1 MRVICDERRQAWVV
15 RTETVCA
22 ILESGSLVAGLGS
35 GCRSGEDGLGFPSCL
50 GISRL
55 MSLPRVVI
63 DLEKL
68 RHINCGLGRYSLHLG
83 RELLALADGRFQSVF
98 LLPSGAERYFPEG
111 GFESIAVSPWNKE
124 AVRSLY
130 RPLLQPLLRA
140 VRATP
145 RVDLWHV
152 TSQMSKYLPLDD
164 RVPVVLTI
172 HDLNFLHESP
182 ADGRNEEIDRKLA
195 DMQRK
200 VNRAVAIVADSAY
213 VADDVA
219 KHVDL
224 GGRPVH
230 VVPLAVSTP
239 PAASAR
245 RPAFVP
251 AGPFV
256 LTIGNC
262 LPHKNFHAL
271 FGLLDQVPDMR
282 LVIAGK
288 KTTPYGEHLE
298 REVARLGLAE
308 RVILPGEVSDG
319 DRQWLYE
326 HCEAFLFP
334 SLTEGFGFPVLEA
347 MQCGKPVFLSRR
359 TSLPEIAGDL
369 GFYFDG
375 YEPEKLAAVYR
386 EGMARYQADP
396 ALATRLQEHAA
407 GFSWA
412 ATARGYAEVYTGI
425 LGR

>member
-1 MRVICDERRQAWVV
+1 
-15 RTETVCA
+15 
-22 ILESGSLVAGLGS
+22 
-35 GCRSGEDGLGFPSCL
+35 
-50 GISRL
+50 

-83 RELLALADGRFQSVF
+83 QEFLAVASGRFQPVF
-98 LLPSGAERYFPEG
+98 LLPHGAQRYFPGG
-111 GFESIAVSPWNKE
+111 GFESITVSPWNKE
-124 AVRSLY
+124 AIRQLY
-130 RPLLQPLLRA
+130 RPFVRPLLPA
-140 VRATP
+140 P
-145 RVDLWHV
+145 RVALWHV

-182 ADGRNEEIDRKLA
+182 ADTRSDEIDRKLA
-195 DMQRK
+195 DIQRK
-200 VNRAVAIVADSAY
+200 VNRAAAIVADSAY

-219 KHVDL
+219 THVNL

-239 PAASAR
+239 PVASGTP
-245 RPAFVP
+245 PAFVP
-251 AGPFV
+251 AGPF
-256 LTIGNC
+256 LLSIGNC

-271 FGLLDQVPDMR
+271 FGLIEQLPDSR

-288 KTTPYGEHLE
+288 KTTPYGEYLE
-298 REVARLGLAE
+298 REVERRGLTG

-347 MQCGKPVFLSRR
+347 MQCGRPVFVSRR
-359 TSLPEIAGDL
+359 TSLPEVAGDQ

-375 YEPEKLAAVYR
+375 YEPAELVAVYR
-386 EGMARYQADP
+386 DGLSRYQSDP
-396 ALATRLQEHAA
+396 AFAARLKDHAA

-425 LGR
+425 IRGF

>member
-1 MRVICDERRQAWVV
+1 
-15 RTETVCA
+15 
-22 ILESGSLVAGLGS
+22 
-35 GCRSGEDGLGFPSCL
+35 
-50 GISRL
+50 

-83 RELLALADGRFQSVF
+83 QEILALAAGRFQPVF
-98 LLPSGAERYFPEG
+98 LLPSGAERYFPGG
-111 GFESIAVSPWNKE
+111 GFEMITVSPWNKE
-124 AVRSLY
+124 AIRQLY
-130 RPLLQPLLRA
+130 RPLLKPFFS
-140 VRATP
+140 VP
-145 RVDLWHV
+145 RVALWHV

-164 RVPVVLTI
+164 SVPVVLTI

-182 ADGRNEEIDRKLA
+182 AEARTDEIDRKLA

-200 VNRAVAIVADSAY
+200 VNRAAAIVADSAY
-213 VADDVA
+213 VAEDVA

-239 PAASAR
+239 PVASAE

-251 AGPFV
+251 AGPFL

-271 FGLLDQVPDMR
+271 FGLVEQLPDAR

-288 KTTPYGEHLE
+288 KTTHYGESLE
-298 REVARLGLAE
+298 REVAQRGLAGK
-308 RVILPGEVSDG
+308 VILPGEVSDG

-347 MQCGKPVFLSRR
+347 MQCGRPVFVSRR
-359 TSLPEIAGDL
+359 TSLPEIAGDK
-369 GFYFDG
+369 GFYFEG
-375 YEPEKLAAVYR
+375 YEPSELAAVYR
-386 EGMARYQADP
+386 EGM
-396 ALATRLQEHAA
+396 TR
-407 GFSWA
+407 
-412 ATARGYAEVYTGI
+412 
-425 LGR
+425 

>member
-1 MRVICDERRQAWVV
+1 
-15 RTETVCA
+15 
-22 ILESGSLVAGLGS
+22 
-35 GCRSGEDGLGFPSCL
+35 
-50 GISRL
+50 

-83 RELLALADGRFQSVF
+83 REILPVAEDRFQPVF
-98 LLPSGAERYFPEG
+98 LLPSGAERYFPGG
-111 GFESIAVSPWNKE
+111 GFETIAVSPWNKE
-124 AVRSLY
+124 GVRRLY
-130 RPLLQPLLRA
+130 RPLVQPLLTA
-140 VRATP
+140 VRPTP
-145 RVDLWHV
+145 RVALWHV

-182 ADGRNEEIDRKLA
+182 ADGRTEEIDRKLA

-200 VNRAVAIVADSAY
+200 VNRATAIVADSAY

-239 PAASAR
+239 PVASAT

-271 FGLLDQVPDMR
+271 FGLVDQLPDMR

-298 REVARLGLAE
+298 REVAKVGLAG

-326 HCEAFLFP
+326 QCEAFLFP

-359 TSLPEIAGDL
+359 TSLPEIAGDM

-375 YEPEKLAAVYR
+375 YEPAELTAVYR
-386 EGMARYQADP
+386 DGLSRYQADP
-396 ALATRLQEHAA
+396 AFATRLKAHAA
-407 GFSWA
+407 SFSWA
-412 ATARGYAEVYTGI
+412 ATARGYADVYAGI
-425 LGR
+425 LGK

>member
-1 MRVICDERRQAWVV
+1 
-15 RTETVCA
+15 
-22 ILESGSLVAGLGS
+22 
-35 GCRSGEDGLGFPSCL
+35 
-50 GISRL
+50 

-83 RELLALADGRFQSVF
+83 REILPLAAGRFQPVF
-98 LLPSGAERYFPEG
+98 LLPSGAQRYFPGG

-124 AVRSLY
+124 AVRRLY
-130 RPLLQPLLRA
+130 RPLLSPLLPA
-140 VRATP
+140 P
-145 RVDLWHV
+145 RVALWHV

-182 ADGRNEEIDRKLA
+182 ADARSDEIDRKLA
-195 DMQRK
+195 DIQQK
-200 VNRAVAIVADSAY
+200 VNRAAAIVADSAY

-219 KHVDL
+219 RHVDL
-224 GGRPVH
+224 GGRPMH
-230 VVPLAVSTP
+230 VVPLAVSSP
-239 PAASAR
+239 PVAATQ
-245 RPAFVP
+245 RPAFLP

-262 LPHKNFHAL
+262 LPHKNFHV
-271 FGLLDQVPDMR
+271 LLDLVVQLPDVR

-288 KTTPYGEHLE
+288 KTTPYGEFLE
-298 REVARLGLAE
+298 REVSTRGLTG
-308 RVILPGEVSDG
+308 RVLLPGEVSDG

-326 HCEAFLFP
+326 QCEAFLFP

-347 MQCGKPVFLSRR
+347 MQCGRPVFVSRR
-359 TSLPEIAGDL
+359 TSLPEVAGNL

-375 YEPEKLAAVYR
+375 YEPAALAAVYR
-386 EGMARYQADP
+386 DGLTRYQADP
-396 ALATRLQEHAA
+396 TFATRLKDHAA

-412 ATARGYAEVYTGI
+412 STARGYVDVYTGI

>member
-1 MRVICDERRQAWVV
+1 MN
-15 RTETVCA
+15 
-22 ILESGSLVAGLGS
+22 
-35 GCRSGEDGLGFPSCL
+35 
-50 GISRL
+50 
-55 MSLPRVVI
+55 LPRVVI

-83 RELLALADGRFQSVF
+83 QEILAVAERQFQPVF
-98 LLPSGAERYFPEG
+98 LLPRGAERYFPGG
-111 GFESIAVSPWNKE
+111 GFETITVSPWNKE
-124 AVRSLY
+124 AVRRLY
-130 RPLLQPLLRA
+130 RPFVRPLLTA
-140 VRATP
+140 VRPNT
-145 RVDLWHV
+145 RVALWHV

-182 ADGRNEEIDRKLA
+182 VEARSDEIDRKLA
-195 DMQRK
+195 DIQRK
-200 VNRAVAIVADSAY
+200 VNRATAIVADSAY

-219 KHVDL
+219 RHVDL

-230 VVPLAVSTP
+230 VVPLAVSAP
-239 PAASAR
+239 PAAATQ

-271 FGLLDQVPDMR
+271 FGLLERMPDMR

-288 KTTPYGEHLE
+288 KTTPYGEFLE
-298 REVARLGLAE
+298 REVAQRGLAG

-347 MQCGKPVFLSRR
+347 MQCGRPVFLSRR

-375 YEPEKLAAVYR
+375 YEPAALAAVYR
-386 EGMARYQADP
+386 DGLSRFQADS
-396 ALATRLQEHAA
+396 AFATRLKEHAA

-412 ATARGYAEVYTGI
+412 ATARGYADVYADIVAG
-425 LGR
+425 

>member
-1 MRVICDERRQAWVV
+1 
-15 RTETVCA
+15 
-22 ILESGSLVAGLGS
+22 
-35 GCRSGEDGLGFPSCL
+35 
-50 GISRL
+50 

-83 RELLALADGRFQSVF
+83 REILAVAAGRFQPVF

-124 AVRSLY
+124 AIRRLY
-130 RPLLQPLLRA
+130 RPLFKPFFSVQ
-140 VRATP
+140 
-145 RVDLWHV
+145 RVALWHV

-182 ADGRNEEIDRKLA
+182 AEARTDEIDRKLA

-200 VNRAVAIVADSAY
+200 VNRAAAIVADSAY
-213 VADDVA
+213 VAEDVA

-224 GGRPVH
+224 GGRSVH

-239 PAASAR
+239 PVASAE

-251 AGPFV
+251 AGPFL

-271 FGLLDQVPDMR
+271 FGLIEHLPDAR

-288 KTTPYGEHLE
+288 KTTPYGEFLE
-298 REVARLGLAE
+298 REVAERGLAGK
-308 RVILPGEVSDG
+308 VILPGEVSDG

-326 HCEAFLFP
+326 HCHAFLFP

-347 MQCGKPVFLSRR
+347 MQCGRPVFLSRR
-359 TSLPEIAGDL
+359 TSLPEIAGDM
-369 GFYFDG
+369 GFYFEG
-375 YEPEKLAAVYR
+375 YAPAELAAVYQ
-386 EGMARYQADP
+386 EGLARYQADP
-396 ALATRLQEHAA
+396 AFAMRLKDHAA
-407 GFSWA
+407 SFSWA
-412 ATARGYAEVYTGI
+412 ATARGYADVYAGI
-425 LGR
+425 LGK

>member
-1 MRVICDERRQAWVV
+1 
-15 RTETVCA
+15 
-22 ILESGSLVAGLGS
+22 
-35 GCRSGEDGLGFPSCL
+35 
-50 GISRL
+50 
-55 MSLPRVVI
+55 MSLPSVVI

-83 RELLALADGRFQSVF
+83 RELLAVAADLFRPVF
-98 LLPSGAERYFPEG
+98 LLPRGAERYFPG
-111 GFESIAVSPWNKE
+111 GSFDTIAVSPWNKE
-124 AVRSLY
+124 AVRRLY
-130 RPLLQPLLRA
+130 RPLLKPLLP
-140 VRATP
+140 VS
-145 RVDLWHV
+145 RVALWHV

-182 ADGRNEEIDRKLA
+182 ADARSDEIDRKLA
-195 DMQRK
+195 DIQRK
-200 VNRAVAIVADSAY
+200 VNRAAAIVADSAY

-230 VVPLAVSTP
+230 VVPLAVSAP
-239 PAASAR
+239 PAAAAV

-251 AGPFV
+251 AGPF
-256 LTIGNC
+256 LLSLGNC

-271 FGLLDQVPDMR
+271 FGLLEQLPDMR

-288 KTTPYGEHLE
+288 KTTPYGEFLE
-298 REVARLGLAE
+298 REVAQRNLTG

-347 MQCGKPVFLSRR
+347 MQCGKPVFVSRN
-359 TSLPEIAGDL
+359 TSLPEVAGDI
-369 GFYFDG
+369 GFYLAG
-375 YEPEKLAAVYR
+375 YEPAALATAYR

-396 ALATRLQEHAA
+396 TFASRLQNHAA

-412 ATARGYAEVYTGI
+412 ATARGYAAVYGGI
-425 LGR
+425 LGGF

>member
-1 MRVICDERRQAWVV
+1 MN
-15 RTETVCA
+15 
-22 ILESGSLVAGLGS
+22 
-35 GCRSGEDGLGFPSCL
+35 
-50 GISRL
+50 
-55 MSLPRVVI
+55 LPRVVI

-83 RELLALADGRFQSVF
+83 REILAVAEGRFQPVF
-98 LLPSGAERYFPEG
+98 LLPSGAERYFPG
-111 GFESIAVSPWNKE
+111 GGYESIPVSPWNKE
-124 AVRSLY
+124 ALRRLY
-130 RPLLQPLLRA
+130 RPLVQPLLLAMRP
-140 VRATP
+140 VQ
-145 RVDLWHV
+145 RVALWHV
-152 TSQMSKYLPLDD
+152 TSQMSKYLPLDA

-182 ADGRNEEIDRKLA
+182 ADGRSEEIDRKLA
-195 DMQRK
+195 DIQRK

-219 KHVDL
+219 RHVEL

-239 PAASAR
+239 PAASDT
-245 RPAFVP
+245 RPDFVP
-251 AGPFV
+251 AGPF
-256 LTIGNC
+256 LLSIGNC

-271 FGLLDQVPDMR
+271 FGLLEQLPDMR

-288 KTTPYGEHLE
+288 KTTPYGEFLE
-298 REVARLGLAE
+298 REVAKRGLAG

-326 HCEAFLFP
+326 QCEAFLFP

-359 TSLPEIAGDL
+359 TSLPEIAGDM
-369 GFYFDG
+369 GFYFDR
-375 YEPEKLAAVYR
+375 YEPAELAAVYR
-386 EGMARYQADP
+386 DGLTRCRADAAFAP
-396 ALATRLQEHAA
+396 RLKAHAA

-412 ATARGYAEVYTGI
+412 ATARGYAEVYAGV

>member
-1 MRVICDERRQAWVV
+1 
-15 RTETVCA
+15 
-22 ILESGSLVAGLGS
+22 
-35 GCRSGEDGLGFPSCL
+35 
-50 GISRL
+50 

-83 RELLALADGRFQSVF
+83 RELLALADGRFQPVF
-98 LLPSGAERYFPEG
+98 LLPSGAERYFPG
-111 GFESIAVSPWNKE
+111 AGFESIAVSPWNKE

-140 VRATP
+140 VRTTP

-182 ADGRNEEIDRKLA
+182 ADGRSDEIERKLA
-195 DMQRK
+195 DIQRK
-200 VNRAVAIVADSAY
+200 VNRAAAIVADSAY

-219 KHVDL
+219 KHIDL
-224 GGRPVH
+224 AGRPVH

-239 PAASAR
+239 PVASAT

-262 LPHKNFHAL
+262 LPHKNFHTL
-271 FGLLDQVPDMR
+271 FGLLDSVPDMR

-298 REVARLGLAE
+298 REVGRLGLAE

-347 MQCGKPVFLSRR
+347 MQCGRPVFLSRR

-375 YEPEKLAAVYR
+375 YEPAKLAAVYR
-386 EGMARYQADP
+386 DGLTRYQADP
-396 ALATRLQEHAA
+396 AFAMRLKDHAA
-407 GFSWA
+407 GFSWG
-412 ATARGYAEVYTGI
+412 ATARGYAEVYAGI

>member
-1 MRVICDERRQAWVV
+1 
-15 RTETVCA
+15 
-22 ILESGSLVAGLGS
+22 
-35 GCRSGEDGLGFPSCL
+35 
-50 GISRL
+50 

-83 RELLALADGRFQSVF
+83 REILAVAAGRFQPVF
-98 LLPSGAERYFPEG
+98 LLPSGAERYFPDG
-111 GFESIAVSPWNKE
+111 GFESITVSPWNKE
-124 AVRSLY
+124 AIRRIY
-130 RPLLQPLLRA
+130 RPLLKPFFSN
-140 VRATP
+140 P
-145 RVDLWHV
+145 RVALWHV

-164 RVPVVLTI
+164 SVPVVLTI
-172 HDLNFLHESP
+172 HDLNFLHESL
-182 ADGRNEEIDRKLA
+182 ADGRTEEIDRKLA
-195 DMQRK
+195 DIQRK
-200 VNRAVAIVADSAY
+200 VNRAAAIVADSAY

-219 KHVDL
+219 KHVNL

-230 VVPLAVSTP
+230 VVPLAVSAP
-239 PAASAR
+239 PVASAS
-245 RPAFVP
+245 RPDFVP
-251 AGPFV
+251 AAPFL

-271 FGLLDQVPDMR
+271 FGLLEKLPDMR
-282 LVIAGK
+282 LLIAGK

-298 REVARLGLAE
+298 REVAQRGLAG

-347 MQCGKPVFLSRR
+347 MQCGRPVFLSRR
-359 TSLPEIAGDL
+359 TSLPEVAGDL

-375 YEPEKLAAVYR
+375 YEPAELAAVYR
-386 EGMARYQADP
+386 DGMTRYHSDP
-396 ALATRLQEHAA
+396 AFATRLKDHAA

-412 ATARGYAEVYTGI
+412 ATARGYAAVYAGL
-425 LGR
+425 LGRA